1 MTEAAA
7 LEYRLYEFIDIL
19 RDANIAIS
27 ADEVLALFSAL
38 PHIRI
43 LEKNIFRQTLKT
55 CLIKDYT
62 DIPVFEKCFN
72 DFFGSS
78 GDAQAEVVGAFRDMN
93 AREIMLM
100 ESGAL
105 PHGPAALEKA
115 LADFLGSLPGEF
127 ILGKSPEELAAAF
140 LGMMSGS
147 GSSGGVGMTP
157 DGRLKKSAQPQQEGP
172 VGDEGVRDTYGR
184 ILYAVEAMMRDR
196 LSRKTTGVQIRDR
209 EEYLLH
215 KPIYKIT
222 QDEIKE
228 MHDLIRRFGQKLK
241 NKISLRKKRV
251 KHGGPDIKR
260 TLRASVRYGGMPFRI
275 FLRDRRIE
283 RPRLVVLCDISGSV
297 SQYSRFMLLLT
308 HTLQGLFSK
317 VRSFAFISNMV
328 EITPLF
334 TEMDPERAL
343 NTIFSDTNF
352 TYGWGSNY
360 GRCFEQFIHD
370 YSDSLTGKTT
380 VLILG
385 DGRNNYQ
392 DPGLRAFITIKE
404 RSRNIL
410 WLNPDKKHLWNWADS
425 IAYLYGEYCDT
436 MKEVNNFLDLS
447 EFIDKLFIDI

>member
-1 MTEAAA
+1 V
-7 LEYRLYEFIDIL
+7 
-19 RDANIAIS
+19 IS
-27 ADEVLALFSAL
+27 LFSAL

-43 LEKNIFRQTLKT
+43 LEKKTFRQTLKT

-62 DIPVFEKCFN
+62 DIPIFEKCF
-72 DFFGSS
+72 DEFFGS
-78 GDAQAEVVGAFRDMN
+78 GDPQAEVVGAFREMS
-93 AREIMLM
+93 AQEIIRT
-100 ESGAL
+100 EPGVL
-105 PHGPAALEKA
+105 PLVPEGIEKA
-115 LADFLGSLPGEF
+115 LADFLDSLRGESIF
-127 ILGKSPEELAAAF
+127 EKSPEELAAAF
-140 LGMMSGS
+140 LGMISGS
-147 GSSGGVGMTP
+147 GSSGMGADSMRQGGAHEP
-157 DGRLKKSAQPQQEGP
+157 RRGPSGDDGKGEM
-172 VGDEGVRDTYGR
+172 YGR
-184 ILYAVEAMMRDR
+184 ILRSIEFLMRGR
-196 LSRKTTGVQIRDR
+196 LTRKTTGIRIRNR

-251 KHGGPDIKR
+251 KRGGPDIKR
-260 TLRASVRYGGMPFRI
+260 TLRASVRYGGIPFRI
-275 FLRDRRIE
+275 FFRDRRIE

-317 VRSFAFISNMV
+317 VRSFAFISNLV

-334 TEMDPERAL
+334 IEMDPERAL
-343 NTIFSDTNF
+343 NSIFSDTSF

-360 GRCFEQFIHD
+360 GRCFDQFVRD
-370 YSDSLTGKTT
+370 YSDSLTSKTT

-392 DPGLRAFITIKE
+392 DPGLRAFNTIKE

-410 WLNPDKKHLWNWADS
+410 WLNPDKKNLWNWADS
-425 IAYLYGEYCDT
+425 IAYMYEEYCDT